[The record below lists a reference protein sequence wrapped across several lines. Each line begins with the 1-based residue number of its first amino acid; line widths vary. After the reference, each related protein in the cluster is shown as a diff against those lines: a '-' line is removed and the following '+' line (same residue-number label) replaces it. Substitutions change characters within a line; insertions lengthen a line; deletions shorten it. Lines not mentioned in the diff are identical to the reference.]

1 MSDNNKDGGC
11 GCLIILAIIII
22 LTRGAAVPII
32 ILLVL
37 FFMAV
42 GLISSLKDKLFKSG
56 NSGSSSETWNNS
68 YGDNRNSSYGDNRN
82 SNSSGRSSE
91 HHETEY
97 IEFISAVC
105 RICGYISRA
114 GGAITKEQIDLV
126 SRLIDT
132 SEVPL
137 RVKSRLQKDFNTGK
151 SENFDPYD
159 TCRSIRNEFSDPDLQ
174 NFILNV
180 LLSLIYSDNVVTEL
194 ELQRLYQVTDL
205 LSIERAFVV
214 NKIREY
220 EFISGFTRARQHQ
233 YRREERSYSG
243 SGNSGGYSGGG
254 SSNSGGYSGR
264 GSSSDSGGYSGRSGS
279 SSQGINSRSDALR
292 ILGLSDGASA
302 AEIKRAYLK
311 LMKEYHPDR
320 LKAKGITGSL
330 KKEYEEK
337 CKLITEAYN
346 YLK

>member
-82 SNSSGRSSE
+82 SSSSGRSSE

-205 LSIERAFVV
+205 VSISTDARKEAIQVQETPADTQAEVHRIPADIRVEEVHQIPADIQEEVV
-214 NKIREY
+214 HPLRELTAVPMLCV
-220 EFISGFTRARQHQ
+220 FLDFQTVHLQRK
-233 YRREERSYSG
+233 
-243 SGNSGGYSGGG
+243 
-254 SSNSGGYSGR
+254 SSV
-264 GSSSDSGGYSGRSGS
+264 
-279 SSQGINSRSDALR
+279 
-292 ILGLSDGASA
+292 
-302 AEIKRAYLK
+302 
-311 LMKEYHPDR
+311 H
-320 LKAKGITGSL
+320 T
-330 KKEYEEK
+330 
-337 CKLITEAYN
+337 
-346 YLK
+346 

>member
-82 SNSSGRSSE
+82 SSSSGRSSE

-243 SGNSGGYSGGG
+243 SGNSGSYSGGG

-302 AEIKRAYLK
+302 AEI
-311 LMKEYHPDR
+311 R

>member
-68 YGDNRNSSYGDNRN
+68 YGDNRNSS
-82 SNSSGRSSE
+82 SSGRSSE

-137 RVKSRLQKDFNTGK
+137 RVKSRLQEDFNTGK

-220 EFISGFTRARQHQ
+220 EFTSGFTRARQHQ

-243 SGNSGGYSGGG
+243 SGNSGGG

>member
-82 SNSSGRSSE
+82 SSSSGRSSE

-220 EFISGFTRARQHQ
+220 EFTSGFTRARQHQ
-233 YRREERSYSG
+233 YRREERSYSD
-243 SGNSGGYSGGG
+243 SGNYGGYSGGG

-264 GSSSDSGGYSGRSGS
+264 GSSSDSGGYSGR
-279 SSQGINSRSDALR
+279 RS
-292 ILGLSDGASA
+292 
-302 AEIKRAYLK
+302 
-311 LMKEYHPDR
+311 H
-320 LKAKGITGSL
+320 
-330 KKEYEEK
+330 
-337 CKLITEAYN
+337 C
-346 YLK
+346 

>member
-68 YGDNRNSSYGDNRN
+68 YGDNRNSS
-82 SNSSGRSSE
+82 SSGRSSE

-292 ILGLSDGASA
+292 ILGLSDGG
-302 AEIKRAYLK
+302 
-311 LMKEYHPDR
+311 

>member
-82 SNSSGRSSE
+82 SSSSGRSSE

-254 SSNSGGYSGR
+254 SSNSGHR
-264 GSSSDSGGYSGRSGS
+264 IPADIRVEEVHQIPADIQEEVVHPLRELTAVPMLCVFLDFQTVHLQRKSSV
-279 SSQGINSRSDALR
+279 
-292 ILGLSDGASA
+292 
-302 AEIKRAYLK
+302 
-311 LMKEYHPDR
+311 H
-320 LKAKGITGSL
+320 T
-330 KKEYEEK
+330 
-337 CKLITEAYN
+337 
-346 YLK
+346 

>member
-42 GLISSLKDKLFKSG
+42 GLISTLKDKLFKSG

-82 SNSSGRSSE
+82 SSSSGRSSE

-243 SGNSGGYSGGG
+243 SGNSGG
-254 SSNSGGYSGR
+254 
-264 GSSSDSGGYSGRSGS
+264 
-279 SSQGINSRSDALR
+279 
-292 ILGLSDGASA
+292 
-302 AEIKRAYLK
+302 
-311 LMKEYHPDR
+311 
-320 LKAKGITGSL
+320 
-330 KKEYEEK
+330 
-337 CKLITEAYN
+337 
-346 YLK
+346 

>member
-82 SNSSGRSSE
+82 SSSSGRSSE

-243 SGNSGGYSGGG
+243 SGNSGGYSG
-254 SSNSGGYSGR
+254 R

-292 ILGLSDGASA
+292 ILGLSNGASA

>member
-1 MSDNNKDGGC
+1 M
-11 GCLIILAIIII
+11 
-22 LTRGAAVPII
+22 
-32 ILLVL
+32 
-37 FFMAV
+37 
-42 GLISSLKDKLFKSG
+42 
-56 NSGSSSETWNNS
+56 
-68 YGDNRNSSYGDNRN
+68 
-82 SNSSGRSSE
+82 
-91 HHETEY
+91 
-97 IEFISAVC
+97 
-105 RICGYISRA
+105 
-114 GGAITKEQIDLV
+114 
-126 SRLIDT
+126 
-132 SEVPL
+132 
-137 RVKSRLQKDFNTGK
+137 
-151 SENFDPYD
+151 
-159 TCRSIRNEFSDPDLQ
+159 
-174 NFILNV
+174 
-180 LLSLIYSDNVVTEL
+180 VTEL

-220 EFISGFTRARQHQ
+220 EFTSGFTRARQHQ

-243 SGNSGGYSGGG
+243 SGNSGSYSGGG